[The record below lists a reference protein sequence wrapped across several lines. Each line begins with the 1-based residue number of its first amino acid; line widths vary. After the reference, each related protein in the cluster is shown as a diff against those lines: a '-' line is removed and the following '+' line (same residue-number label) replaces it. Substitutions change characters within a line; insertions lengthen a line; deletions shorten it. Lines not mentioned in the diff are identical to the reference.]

1 MSDFSIWLAL
11 LVISGLGKVRKKIYV
26 DEYLQIESYIREK
39 ERMKQMATRLLDHET
54 VTVPLEEVVRARPMA
69 ASPAKQSR
77 STTAALAFLIGCV
90 TLMMTGF
97 AVIIP
102 VFPQRLQ
109 ALGLGPETLALM
121 EGAFGLGM
129 LLFSTPMGTWSGRIG
144 RKPILFISLAG
155 FILTNLL
162 LAFVNVAPLF
172 VLIRFVEGM
181 LISGLTPATM
191 SMVGDTIPLA
201 KQGRWIGF
209 LTTAQA
215 VGFGLGP
222 GLGGFLYQT
231 LGFTSPFLL
240 SAGIALVASLLAIFM
255 VPETLPEHVRVEA
268 RLQKANRGAKA
279 QKPKEWRMARLIWLV
294 APFLVIDFGMI
305 FTYPFVFPQFPFFFE
320 RVLHY
325 STAQYGMLFSVY
337 GMALAVFPVFLGR
350 LSESMPKKPLI
361 VTGSLLFSALFVF
374 LLAAPLY
381 PLLIAG
387 AALAGLGSA
396 FVEPAMGSIYLG
408 ATTDENRGQIM
419 GMRGSAI
426 SLAVMLGPL
435 AQALVGPWITPQITF
450 AIRVVLSL
458 SMALVAFLLL
468 NNPRQAESA

>member
-1 MSDFSIWLAL
+1 MSTAVL
-11 LVISGLGKVRKKIYV
+11 
-26 DEYLQIESYIREK
+26 EP
-39 ERMKQMATRLLDHET
+39 ET
-54 VTVPLEEVVRARPMA
+54 VNAPLAKVMSAPTIA
-69 ASPAKQSR
+69 ASPITSR
-77 STTAALAFLIGCV
+77 RSINVALLFVIGCV
-90 TLMMTGF
+90 TLIMTGF
-97 AVIIP
+97 AIIIP

-109 ALGLGPETLALM
+109 ALGLGSEMLALM

-129 LLFSTPMGTWSGRIG
+129 FLFSTPMGTWSGRVG
-144 RKPILFISLAG
+144 RKPILFLSCAG
-155 FILTNLL
+155 YIVTNLL
-162 LAFVNVAPLF
+162 LAFINVPLLF
-172 VLIRFVEGM
+172 IPIRFIEGM
-181 LISGLTPATM
+181 LLSGVIPVAM

-215 VGFGLGP
+215 VGFALGP
-222 GLGGFLYQT
+222 GLGGLLSQN
-231 LGFTSPFLL
+231 LGFTSPFLF
-240 SAGIALVASLLAIFM
+240 SAGIALAASLLAIFL

-268 RLQKANRGAKA
+268 KARRADGGAKA
-279 QKPKEWRMARLIWLV
+279 AQAKELRIARLILLI

-325 STAQYGMLFSVY
+325 SPAQYGMLFSVY
-337 GMALAVFPVFLGR
+337 GMALAVFPLVLGR
-350 LSESMPKKPLI
+350 VSEALPKKPLI
-361 VTGSLLFSALFVF
+361 VLGSLLFSALIVVA
-374 LLAAPLY
+374 LVAPLY

-408 ATTDENRGQIM
+408 ATTDETRGRVM

-435 AQALVGPWITPQITF
+435 TQAVAGLWISAHTTF
-450 AIRVVLSL
+450 AIGVALSL
-458 SMALVAFLLL
+458 GMALVAFLLL
-468 NNPRQAESA
+468 KHPGQTKGE

>member
-1 MSDFSIWLAL
+1 
-11 LVISGLGKVRKKIYV
+11 
-26 DEYLQIESYIREK
+26 
-39 ERMKQMATRLLDHET
+39 MKQMATRLLDHET
-54 VTVPLEEVVRARPMA
+54 VTVPLQDVVRARPIA
-69 ASPAKQSR
+69 ASPAKRTR
-77 STTAALAFLIGCV
+77 SITSALVFLMCCV

-109 ALGLGPETLALM
+109 ALGLGSEMLALM

-129 LLFSTPMGTWSGRIG
+129 FLLSTPMGTWSGRIG

-155 FILTNLL
+155 FIVTNLL
-162 LAFVNVAPLF
+162 LAFVNVPLLF
-172 VLIRFVEGM
+172 IPIRFVEGM
-181 LISGLTPATM
+181 LLSGLIPAAM
-191 SMVGDTIPLA
+191 SMVGDTIPLE

-215 VGFGLGP
+215 VGFALGP
-222 GLGGFLYQT
+222 GLGGLLYQT

-240 SAGIALVASLLAIFM
+240 SAGIALAASLLAIFM

-268 RLQKANRGAKA
+268 RPQQAKRGAKA
-279 QKPKEWRMARLIWLV
+279 QKPKELRMAHLIWLV
-294 APFLVIDFGMI
+294 APFLIIDFGMI
-305 FTYPFVFPQFPFFFE
+305 FTYPFVFPQFPFFFGK
-320 RVLHY
+320 VLHY
-325 STAQYGMLFSVY
+325 SAAQYGMLFSVY
-337 GMALAVFPVFLGR
+337 GMALAIFPLLLGR
-350 LSESMPKKPLI
+350 LSETLPKRPLI
-361 VTGSLLFSALFVF
+361 VIGSLLFSALLVF
-374 LLAAPLY
+374 MLVAPLY

-408 ATTDENRGQIM
+408 ATTDETRGQVM

-435 AQALVGPWITPQITF
+435 VQALVGLWITPQITF
-450 AIRVVLSL
+450 ATGVVLSV

-468 NNPRQAESA
+468 KNPGRTEHV

>member
-1 MSDFSIWLAL
+1 MRAGVLSLPS
-11 LVISGLGKVRKKIYV
+11 VR
-26 DEYLQIESYIREK
+26 S

-54 VTVPLEEVVRARPMA
+54 VTVPLQDVVRARPIA
-69 ASPAKQSR
+69 ASPAKRTR
-77 STTAALAFLIGCV
+77 SITSALVFLMCCV

-109 ALGLGPETLALM
+109 ALGLGSEMLALM

-129 LLFSTPMGTWSGRIG
+129 FLLSTPMGTWSGRIG

-155 FILTNLL
+155 FIVTNLL
-162 LAFVNVAPLF
+162 LAFVNVPLLF
-172 VLIRFVEGM
+172 IPIRFVEGM
-181 LISGLTPATM
+181 LLSGLIPAAM
-191 SMVGDTIPLA
+191 SMVGDTIPLE

-215 VGFGLGP
+215 VGFALGP
-222 GLGGFLYQT
+222 GLGGLLYQT

-240 SAGIALVASLLAIFM
+240 SAGIALAASLLAIFM

-268 RLQKANRGAKA
+268 RPQQAKRGAKV
-279 QKPKEWRMARLIWLV
+279 QKPKELRMAHLIWLV
-294 APFLVIDFGMI
+294 APFLIIDFGMI
-305 FTYPFVFPQFPFFFE
+305 FTYPFVFPQFPFFFGK
-320 RVLHY
+320 VLHY
-325 STAQYGMLFSVY
+325 SAAQYGMLFSVY
-337 GMALAVFPVFLGR
+337 GMALAIFPLLLGR
-350 LSESMPKKPLI
+350 LSETLPKRPLI
-361 VTGSLLFSALFVF
+361 VIGSLLFSALLVF
-374 LLAAPLY
+374 MLVAPLY

-408 ATTDENRGQIM
+408 ATTDETRGQVM

-435 AQALVGPWITPQITF
+435 VQALVGLWITPQITF
-450 AIRVVLSL
+450 ATGVVLSV

-468 NNPRQAESA
+468 KNPGRTEHV